1 MRIHQVDSFTAE
13 PFKGNPAGVCVVDAF
28 PDPAVMSAIAM
39 EMNLSETAFVEKRA
53 DGFGIR
59 FFTPAQEVA
68 LCGHAT
74 LASAHVL
81 RELGLAGDGD
91 GVVFHAL
98 RDDLS
103 VAYDGEWIR
112 MLFPAY
118 EVKAIPPPPAIAEAV
133 GTIPTEVYASGN
145 AWLVA
150 RVENERDVLGAV
162 PDFEAIRRNA
172 IADMIALTAPSDSP
186 GYDFVVRVFCNPAIG
201 ITEDPA
207 TGAACCILVPYWRR
221 KTGKTRFTLKQ
232 LSRRTGELWAKL
244 VGDMVEISGQATTVC
259 TIDMRTPS

>member
-81 RELGLAGDGD
+81 RELGLAGGG
-91 GVVFHAL
+91 GVMFHAP
-98 RDDLS
+98 RDDLAA
-103 VAYDGEWIR
+103 AYDGEWIR

-118 EVKAIPPPPAIAEAV
+118 EVKAIPPPPAIAAAA
-133 GTIPTEVYASGN
+133 GTIPVEVCASGN
-145 AWLVA
+145 EWLVA
-150 RVENERDVLGAV
+150 RAESEKDVLDAV
-162 PDFEAIRRNA
+162 PDFETIRKNG
-172 IADMIALTAPSDSP
+172 IADLIALTAPSGPAGRRRP
-186 GYDFVVRVFCNPAIG
+186 GRGWGFGRPGGAGRGDGPPAPG
-201 ITEDPA
+201 FSEAAGRDPA
-207 TGAACCILVPYWRR
+207 PDPPEAGRRRPGGPAAP
-221 KTGKTRFTLKQ
+221 GKTA
-232 LSRRTGELWAKL
+232 GA
-244 VGDMVEISGQATTVC
+244 
-259 TIDMRTPS
+259 